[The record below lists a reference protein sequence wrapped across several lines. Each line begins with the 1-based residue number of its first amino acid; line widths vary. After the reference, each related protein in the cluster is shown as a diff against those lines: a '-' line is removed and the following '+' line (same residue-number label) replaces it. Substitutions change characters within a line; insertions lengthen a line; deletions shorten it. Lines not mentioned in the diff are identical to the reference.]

1 VASNVLPALDASAKL
16 AMPPRGVRRS
26 GGKEALKA
34 LTEGIRGL
42 IGYFFNSIDPL
53 RTLRVQCNQ

>member
-1 VASNVLPALDASAKL
+1 LDASAKL

-42 IGYFFNSIDPL
+42 IGYFFNSIDPEP
-53 RTLRVQCNQ
+53 T